1 MISHEYGEIIEADR
15 RFIILL
21 IIARMY
27 NSLSIL
33 WRDTRDATREW
44 ISCLSSRRTPL
55 SVFLIVRICSE
66 LRRIAYESRN
76 CATSFC
82 LEWNYFAHVIKS
94 FFPVTHSFV
103 IDISWDHVALYVYR
117 ACIYWILWKMI
128 IRLSPISNFDTIFLA
143 HKNWEEISSAILQF
157 SI

>member
-21 IIARMY
+21 IIVRMH
-27 NSLSIL
+27 NSLS
-33 WRDTRDATREW
+33 RDTRGVARYVSE
-44 ISCLSSRRTPL
+44 SAVCHRTPL

-82 LEWNYFAHVIKS
+82 LE
-94 FFPVTHSFV
+94 
-103 IDISWDHVALYVYR
+103 
-117 ACIYWILWKMI
+117 
-128 IRLSPISNFDTIFLA
+128 
-143 HKNWEEISSAILQF
+143 
-157 SI
+157 